1 MRSLTWP
8 EVWQRRLARH
18 HLTQPGA
25 SIPEVVRAT
34 CGIHAQVQSSA
45 EVSIGLRT
53 QGTTQR
59 DVRMAVWQD
68 RTLVRTYGLRGTV
81 HLFAA
86 DDVATW
92 LAALRAKA
100 PPRPPNKHEEA
111 ALPAARVAEVV
122 EAMRD
127 ALDGAC
133 LDRAALARALEER
146 LGAWIT
152 HETYPGF
159 DTYLP
164 PWHLALAPA
173 ATAGVLG
180 FGPSRGTAVTYVR
193 LDQWLGPLPEID
205 GQRALHE
212 VLKRFLRTYGPATPA
227 EFARWFLTSGTCARR
242 VFDEVGDALEEV
254 EVEGWHA
261 WQLRGDEAAQAQSS
275 AHLLPY
281 FDVYIVGGYPRDRLI
296 PAAAPP
302 IFRKTGTAAGFTVML
317 VDGVL
322 GGCWKQTRHGK
333 RLEIRVDP
341 FVTLSSAQRDQLEA
355 QAKRI
360 GDILE
365 SPVDFAFDKVEPK
378 GHW

>member
-45 EVSIGLRT
+45 AVSIGLRT

-173 ATAGVLG
+173 ATAGVLA
-180 FGPSRGTAVTYVR
+180 FGPRRGTAVTY
-193 LDQWLGPLPEID
+193 
-205 GQRALHE
+205 
-212 VLKRFLRTYGPATPA
+212 
-227 EFARWFLTSGTCARR
+227 
-242 VFDEVGDALEEV
+242 
-254 EVEGWHA
+254 
-261 WQLRGDEAAQAQSS
+261 
-275 AHLLPY
+275 
-281 FDVYIVGGYPRDRLI
+281 
-296 PAAAPP
+296 AP
-302 IFRKTGTAAGFTVML
+302 ILAAG
-317 VDGVL
+317 
-322 GGCWKQTRHGK
+322 
-333 RLEIRVDP
+333 
-341 FVTLSSAQRDQLEA
+341 TLSMAARVVLATSRV
-355 QAKRI
+355 R
-360 GDILE
+360 
-365 SPVDFAFDKVEPK
+365 
-378 GHW
+378 